1 MGGKGF
7 CHALARHVRQQP
19 AAVWPQLLILVP
31 TARVAARLRALLSEG
46 FTGVLPAILPLKG
59 TPELAEILG
68 FDTPAAVDSVVAR
81 LEIARLLRQR
91 DTGDLFDAAEAPD
104 VLEGERLWR
113 RVEGLYTTLNR
124 LALHG
129 VSVRELRAAVPA
141 QMVGLWEHQ
150 ADTLLRVARHMER
163 WLAARDEDWPGAV
176 ERRIL
181 ERAAEVLASPECPWQ
196 PLAAGVVD
204 GVPAARAVLRATA
217 QRGEVLLPEMGPA
230 TAELTRQL
238 MEVLDAPVRPLS
250 LAAEDFE
257 EAVAETDWDEA
268 WLAALAVRRAVQAG
282 EARVAVVCPSR
293 TLLQRVAGILAGW
306 NLPVT
311 VGGGLCLSD
320 TPSGREATAAPHWGP
335 RGRKLGQWLE
345 LMTQHGLNVAGWDDV
360 TREVQRLQGEDYWL
374 EAADWQA
381 VLRMLLADIPAATA
395 AAEGIFLLGP
405 LEARLLDFDTAI
417 ACGCVEGTWP
427 APAFDSWLSE
437 PHLRA
442 LKLPDSAHKALLAGT
457 ELESVLHGGHGR
469 TILTRAE
476 SSEGKET
483 LRSRFL
489 AGYRGRKETEL
500 GVVATRLR
508 RGDAPDRPEALGV
521 FTPHG
526 TLWPKIWSASL
537 IEALLACPYRALGE
551 RVLKLA
557 PPDPLTP
564 LPDPRT
570 AGLLV
575 HRWLE
580 RIGREDHTHLTS
592 EAYIARMLALGDE
605 ELAKEAPVVRA
616 IWRGKF
622 AKLAPALA
630 AQWQADG
637 RRVTSVETRLTRT
650 LGPVTVAAT
659 LDRVEENGDSSQ
671 VVIDFKTGTPP
682 AWSRVAAGIKPQLA
696 LEAWLLG
703 AEVSGVEY
711 WHLRG
716 YGSKPLEVRRA
727 DGRTLTDML
736 APVEDGMARLMAAY
750 PEGAAFAAVPDLQ
763 GGGLQATGVCEYC
776 ELAGVCRR
784 KGAVHA

>member
-1 MGGKGF
+1 MSF
-7 CHALARHVRQQP
+7 CHALAEHIRRQP
-19 AAVWPQLLILVP
+19 PSAWPHLLVFVP
-31 TARVAARLRALLSEG
+31 TARVAARLRALLSENL
-46 FTGVLPAILPLKG
+46 TGVLPAILPLKG

-68 FDTPAAVDSVVAR
+68 FDAPVAVDSVVAR

-91 DTGDLFDAAEAPD
+91 DTGDLFDTAEATDIP
-104 VLEGERLWR
+104 EGERLWR
-113 RVEGLYTTLNR
+113 RVEGLYRTLDR

-163 WLAARDEDWPGAV
+163 WMAARKVDWPGAV

-181 ERAAEVLASPECPWQ
+181 ERAAEVLATPECPWQ

-204 GVPAARAVLRATA
+204 GVPAARALLRVAA
-217 QRGEVLLPEMGPA
+217 QRGHVVVPEMGPA
-230 TAELTRQL
+230 TAELTGQL
-238 MEVLDAPVRPLS
+238 GEALDAPVHALPLT
-250 LAAEDFE
+250 ADEFE

-268 WLAALAVRRAVQAG
+268 WLAALAVRRAVQAS
-282 EARVAVVCPSR
+282 EARVAVVSPSR
-293 TLLQRVAGILAGW
+293 TLLQRVAGLLAEW
-306 NLPVT
+306 DLPVT
-311 VGGGLCLSD
+311 VGGGLCLSE
-320 TPSGREATAAPHWGP
+320 TPTGREATALPHWGT
-335 RGRKLGQWLE
+335 RARKLGQWLE
-345 LMTQHGLNVAGWDDV
+345 LMAQHGLDVAGWDDV
-360 TREVQRLQGEDYWL
+360 QREVQRLQGEDYWL

-381 VLRMLLADIPAATA
+381 VLGMLLADVPVAAP

-405 LEARLLDFDTAI
+405 LDARLLDFDTVI

-427 APAFDSWLSE
+427 SMAFDTWLSE

-442 LKLPDSAHKALLAGT
+442 LNLPDSAHKALLAGT
-457 ELESVLHGGHGR
+457 ELESLLHGGHGR
-469 TILTRAE
+469 TLVIRAR

-483 LRSRFL
+483 VRSRFL
-489 AGYRGRKETEL
+489 AGYNGREETEL
-500 GVVATRLR
+500 GGIAAQLR
-508 RGDAPDRPEALGV
+508 RGEAAERQETLGV
-521 FTPHG
+521 FHPHG
-526 TLWPKIWSASL
+526 TLWPKTWSASL
-537 IEALLACPYRALGE
+537 IETLLACPYRALGE

-580 RIGREDHTHLTS
+580 RIGREDIPLLNTDDLV
-592 EAYIARMLALGDE
+592 ARMRELGEE

-616 IWRGKF
+616 IWANKF

-630 AQWQADG
+630 VQWQADG
-637 RRVTSVETRLTRT
+637 RRVAHVETRLTHMV
-650 LGPVTVAAT
+650 GPVTVAAT
-659 LDRVEENGDSSQ
+659 LDRVEEDGDGKII
-671 VVIDFKTGTPP
+671 IDFKTGTPP

-703 AEVSGVEY
+703 ADVTGVEY

-727 DGRTLTDML
+727 DGSTLRDML
-736 APVEDGMARLMAAY
+736 APVAEGMAQLVEAY
-750 PEGAAFAAVPDLQ
+750 PEGSAFAAVPDMQ
-763 GGGLQATGVCEYC
+763 GGGLQATGQCEYC